1 MSISLVR
8 RAVKFVT
15 LQNLPTQEETIFK
28 FFLKSVNLKLFIAS
42 QNIHSFITLTL
53 LIELLKSFCYLS
65 TIVWC

>member
-1 MSISLVR
+1 MSISLVK